1 MGKLETQTMNLNYI
15 RTFVVLG
22 QSKTKRE
29 AAQKLGVDISNV
41 SRHINHLEIILNTKL
56 VIGDDKSGI
65 LLTKAGKF
73 FFKKYEKFYNG
84 ILLAEK
90 EYTQTKNVNSGKIT
104 LGINPEIDEDVLNKI
119 NSFKIKYP
127 NVTIKI
133 VSLPTDELFE
143 KLLQAS
149 IDIVIDDIENNVKK
163 SDKIKSKHYY
173 DEKYCIVYSDLYFKN
188 KLNSLKELNKKPLI
202 LPTRS
207 KDERNQFDSLL
218 NEEGIEENISFE
230 FSMNDVG
237 RFYAVNGKGFALLP
251 NRYIKNTDLKSF
263 PLKIKKPIYL
273 SYIEYNLS
281 PTVQEFLKE
290 FK

>member
-1 MGKLETQTMNLNYI
+1 MLKTQTMDLDYI

-22 QSKTKRE
+22 QSKTKKE
-29 AAQKLGVDISNV
+29 AAQKLGIDLSNV
-41 SRHINHLEIILNTKL
+41 SRHINSLEMLLNTKL
-56 VIGDDKSGI
+56 VGGDDRSGVF
-65 LLTKAGKF
+65 LTDDGKF
-73 FFKKYEKFYNG
+73 FFEKYEKFYNG

-90 EYTQTKNVNSGKIT
+90 EYMQTKDVNSGKIT
-104 LGINPEIDEDVLNKI
+104 IGINPEVDNDILNKI

-127 NVTIKI
+127 NVAVKI

-143 KLLQAS
+143 KLLQAG

-163 SDKIKSKHYY
+163 SDKIKSKYYY
-173 DEKYCIVYSDLYFKN
+173 DEEYCIAYSELFFKN
-188 KLNSLKELNKKPLI
+188 ELNSLKELNEKPLI

-207 KDERNQFDSLL
+207 KEERNHFDSLL

-237 RFYAVNGKGFALLP
+237 RFYAINGKGFALLP
-251 NRYIKNTDLKSF
+251 SRYIKNTDLKSF
-263 PLKIKKPIYL
+263 PLEIKKKIYL